1 MAMTACEPS
10 GSVEVVKVAD
20 PAVIGEV
27 PSLALPAEK
36 VMLPVGT
43 PFPDVGATFAVKTV
57 AAPNTGAAG
66 FTERVVVLETSD
78 GCVTFDDGA
87 PELQPARN
95 INPPS
100 MTAQGDNSE

>member
-1 MAMTACEPS
+1 MTACEPS
-10 GSVEVVKVAD
+10 GSVVVVKLAD
-20 PAVIGEV
+20 PAVKVDV

-43 PFPDVGATFAVKTV
+43 PFPDIGTTFAVKTV
-57 AAPNTGAAG
+57 VPPSTGAAG

-78 GCVTFDDGA
+78 GCATCENGA

-95 INPPS
+95 INPAS
-100 MTAQGDNSE
+100 MAAQGDNRE

>member
-1 MAMTACEPS
+1 
-10 GSVEVVKVAD
+10 
-20 PAVIGEV
+20 
-27 PSLALPAEK
+27 
-36 VMLPVGT
+36 
-43 PFPDVGATFAVKTV
+43 VKTV
-57 AAPNTGAAG
+57 AALNTGAAG

-95 INPPS
+95 INPAN